1 MTVEA
6 IRKMVEETGIAEG
19 EQTTVGRVNAIREHG
34 KAVFMDII
42 DGESK
47 IQLHFRYD
55 VVGEESWNFFRNY
68 IERGDFIGV
77 KGTIFRT
84 RRGELSIEVKDYTL
98 LSKALYDPPV
108 EWFGLKD
115 VETRYR
121 QRYLDLLLNGEVREI
136 FRRRTRIIKKVRE
149 FLDDRDFLEVDTP
162 VIQEFYG
169 GATARPFTT
178 HVNYLD
184 ENRYMQISPELY
196 LKRLV
201 VGGLNRVYTV
211 CKNFRNEEIDVTHN
225 PEFSMMECYQAY
237 ADYSDMMD
245 LTEDLFVYVAEDQWG
260 GLKGKWQGEEIDLTP
275 PWRRLSMYDALKE
288 YADLDVE
295 SMSDDEI
302 RNTLAGVDR
311 QNFDKMMIRG
321 GYVRGLF
328 IAQLFDHYCQDK
340 LVQPTFITDYPRET
354 VPLCKLH
361 REKPGIIERF
371 ELFICGTELGN
382 AYTELNDPI
391 LQAELFEEEMK
402 RAAMGADEVH
412 PNDTDFIE
420 AMRNGM
426 PPTGG
431 LGVGIDRMV
440 MLMTD
445 NSSIKEV
452 ILFPMMRRL

>member
-34 KAVFMDII
+34 KAVFVDII

-55 VVGEESWNFFRNY
+55 VIGEESWNFFRNY

-288 YADLDVE
+288 NADLDVE

-302 RNTLAGVDR
+302 KNTLAEVDR
-311 QNFDKMMIRG
+311 QNYDKMMIRG

-354 VPLCKLH
+354 APLCKLH

-402 RAAMGADEVH
+402 RAAKGADEVH

-445 NSSIKEV
+445 NLSIKEV

>member
-1 MTVEA
+1 
-6 IRKMVEETGIAEG
+6 
-19 EQTTVGRVNAIREHG
+19 
-34 KAVFMDII
+34 
-42 DGESK
+42 
-47 IQLHFRYD
+47 
-55 VVGEESWNFFRNY
+55 
-68 IERGDFIGV
+68 
-77 KGTIFRT
+77 
-84 RRGELSIEVKDYTL
+84 
-98 LSKALYDPPV
+98 
-108 EWFGLKD
+108 
-115 VETRYR
+115 
-121 QRYLDLLLNGEVREI
+121 
-136 FRRRTRIIKKVRE
+136 
-149 FLDDRDFLEVDTP
+149 
-162 VIQEFYG
+162 
-169 GATARPFTT
+169 
-178 HVNYLD
+178 
-184 ENRYMQISPELY
+184 
-196 LKRLV
+196 
-201 VGGLNRVYTV
+201 
-211 CKNFRNEEIDVTHN
+211 
-225 PEFSMMECYQAY
+225 
-237 ADYSDMMD
+237 
-245 LTEDLFVYVAEDQWG
+245 
-260 GLKGKWQGEEIDLTP
+260 
-275 PWRRLSMYDALKE
+275 MYDALKE

-302 RNTLAGVDR
+302 KNALAEVDR
-311 QNFDKMMIRG
+311 QNYDKMMIRG

-402 RAAMGADEVH
+402 RAEMGADEVH

-445 NSSIKEV
+445 NLSIKEV

>member
-34 KAVFMDII
+34 KAVFMDIV

-98 LSKALYDPPV
+98 LSKALYEPPV

-295 SMSDDEI
+295 CMSDDEI
-302 RNTLAGVDR
+302 KNALAEVDR
-311 QNFDKMMIRG
+311 QNYDKMIIRG

-402 RAAMGADEVH
+402 RAEMGADEVH

-445 NSSIKEV
+445 NLSIKEV